1 MNSCEASPAARVST
15 PVGTPSFD
23 SPRGLGAFASSRRQD
38 TGCAGR
44 WCRRENGEAIRQFPN
59 EWRMA
64 DKDDLVESAK
74 IHSPAQQ
81 AHVLLAIHS
90 IQSSHRFVP
99 QQRFVTNAFSLP
111 HVVNGDAQQVDEKAC
126 YSVILSASE
135 ESRQF
140 RINQLQ
146 RSFVA
151 CGSSG

>member
-64 DKDDLVESAK
+64 DKDDLVESTQV
-74 IHSPAQQ
+74 HSSSKH
-81 AHVLLAIHS
+81 AHVLLAIDS

-99 QQRFVTNAFSLP
+99 EQRFVTKALTLP
-111 HVVNGDAQQVDEKAC
+111 HVVDRDA
-126 YSVILSASE
+126 
-135 ESRQF
+135 
-140 RINQLQ
+140 
-146 RSFVA
+146 
-151 CGSSG
+151 